1 MADELTN
8 ALTGLEYTPLET
20 GYGLGAQGIAQAL
33 PNLVNPYASP
43 LQNLGV
49 TLGGA
54 LVASLLGYQAKK
66 EAAQDTLG
74 LMTYANQLQSLPS
87 ASERTDYIKTID
99 NPLYQGRL
107 ATLATA
113 LNTRELESKLKL
125 NEAVGL
131 ETGKIKA
138 LQSFYNTPEGIAA
151 REFELKK
158 IREEAEARRTP
169 LEDWIAKQNL
179 INAGKENVA
188 NINVAGKKEIQTQR
202 DEQALRRQQLA
213 LDAKAGSEEKQRQWK
228 TEQNT
233 INQQFEKELAK
244 FKIEAGTDAAVDRE
258 NRINDLR
265 IQNMRENDDYNTALL
280 NAKAQVT
287 KELQAEMLTLK
298 DDMSRKR
305 MQEYNAA
312 VEKRMYIRKDLEQQF
327 PNLTAKMRDSAA
339 DASAF
344 SNLAKDLAS
353 DIRKISSY
361 PEYRAVKAFSNI
373 GDEQLKSR
381 TLDIAD
387 RLVRTR
393 SGMATRGAED
403 EKLEKIALGDFTA
416 GPQEVANILER
427 LANDTLRVAADKISA
442 GTQSPVGL
450 AQAMREAASGSNRL
464 NLEPRQ
470 YQSEAMP
477 TGDNKL
483 IALEQRLKA
492 LQERRQQLEKQKGV
506 K

>member
-8 ALTGLEYTPLET
+8 ALAGLQFTPLET
-20 GYGLGAQGIAQAL
+20 DYGVVTQSLAGAL
-33 PNLVNPYASP
+33 PNLMNPYNSVGS
-43 LQNLGV
+43 NLGIA
-49 TLGGA
+49 LGGT
-54 LVASLLGYQAKK
+54 LLTSLLGYQARK
-66 EAAQDTLG
+66 EASQNTLDV
-74 LMTYANQLQSLPS
+74 MTYANQLQQLQQPQ
-87 ASERTDYIKTID
+87 ERTDFIKSID
-99 NPLYQGRL
+99 DAAAQGRL

-113 LNTRELESKLKL
+113 LNARELNAKMKVE
-125 NEAVGL
+125 EAVGL

-138 LQSFYNTPEGIAA
+138 LQAFYNTPEGIAA
-151 REFELKK
+151 REFEINK
-158 IREEAEARRTP
+158 IKTEAEARRTP
-169 LEDWIAKQNL
+169 LEDLLAKQALANQ
-179 INAGKENVA
+179 GRVDVA
-188 NINVAGKKEIQTQR
+188 NINVEGKKQIQTQR
-202 DEQALRRQQLA
+202 DEQATRRQQLA
-213 LDAKAGSEEKQRQWK
+213 LDAKSGSEEKQRQWK

-244 FKIEAGTDAAVDRE
+244 FKIEAGTDAAVARE
-258 NRINDLR
+258 SRLNDLR
-265 IQNMRENDDYNTALL
+265 MQNMQENDDYDTALL
-280 NAKAQVT
+280 NAKAQIT
-287 KELQAEMLTLK
+287 KELQTDMLTLK
-298 DDMSRKR
+298 DEMGRKR

-312 VEKRMYIRKDLEQQF
+312 VEKRMYTRKELEQAY
-327 PNLTAKMRDSAA
+327 PNLTAKMKDSAA

-442 GTQSPVGL
+442 GTQSPVFL

-470 YQSEAMP
+470 YQSGGME
-477 TGDNKL
+477 TGGDRL
-483 IALEQRLKA
+483 GALEQRLKA
-492 LQERRQQLEKQKGV
+492 LQEKRQQLEKQKGV
-506 K
+506 R

>member
-1 MADELTN
+1 MADELTT
-8 ALTGLEYTPLET
+8 ALSGLEFNPLET
-20 GYGLGAQGIAQAL
+20 DYGIVTKGLASALPSLINPYGSVGSNLGIA
-33 PNLVNPYASP
+33 
-43 LQNLGV
+43 
-49 TLGGA
+49 LGGT
-54 LVASLLGYQAKK
+54 LLTSLLGYQARK
-66 EAAQDTLG
+66 EASQNTLDV
-74 LMTYANQLQSLPS
+74 MTYANQLQQLQQPQ
-87 ASERTDYIKTID
+87 ERTDFIKSID
-99 NPLYQGRL
+99 DAAAQGRL

-113 LNTRELESKLKL
+113 LNARELNAKMKVE
-125 NEAVGL
+125 EAVGL

-138 LQSFYNTPEGIAA
+138 LQAFYNTPEGIAA
-151 REFELKK
+151 REFELNK
-158 IREEAEARRTP
+158 IKTEAEARRTP
-169 LEDWIAKQNL
+169 LEDLLAKQALANQ
-179 INAGKENVA
+179 GKVDVA
-188 NINVAGKKEIQTQR
+188 NINVEGKKQIQTQR
-202 DEQALRRQQLA
+202 DDQANRRQQLA
-213 LDAKAGSEEKQRQWK
+213 LDAKAGSEEKQREWK

-244 FKIEAGTDAAVDRE
+244 FKIEAGADAAVTRE
-258 NRINDLR
+258 SRLNDLR
-265 IQNMRENDDYNTALL
+265 MQNMQEGDDYNTALL
-280 NAKAQVT
+280 NAKAQVA
-287 KELQAEMLTLK
+287 KELQTEMLTLK
-298 DDMSRKR
+298 DEMGRKR

-312 VEKRMYIRKDLEQQF
+312 VEKRMYTRKELEQQF
-327 PNLTAKMRDSAA
+327 PNLTAKMKDSAA

-442 GTQSPVGL
+442 GTQSPVAL
-450 AQAMREAASGSNRL
+450 AQAMRDAASGGNRL

-470 YQSEAMP
+470 YQPGGME
-477 TGDNKL
+477 TGGDRL
-483 IALEQRLKA
+483 GALEQRLKE
-492 LQERRQQLEKQKGV
+492 LQERRKQLEQQKGV
-506 K
+506 R